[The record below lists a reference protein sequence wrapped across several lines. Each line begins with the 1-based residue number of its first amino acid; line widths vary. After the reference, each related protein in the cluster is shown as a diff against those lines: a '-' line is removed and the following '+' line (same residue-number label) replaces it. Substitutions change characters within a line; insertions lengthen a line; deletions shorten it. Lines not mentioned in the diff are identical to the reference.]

1 MCYNIFLFILKLQPI
16 NSFVFETYELFIPF
30 LRSCWKGQFIW
41 VIPELF
47 QLDTLLIFKS
57 SLSITHSSWFFRS
70 DLQVTWGHFQTLQ
83 ARGHIHYFIFFSPF
97 GLVVFPHAGNY
108 LKNKKKNSY
117 LSSMQ
122 IPSLD
127 QCPDVGWKHTGKM
140 NEHRKCI
147 YQGNK
152 ILTYHISDTSSQ
164 SLNICFGLL
173 QSLEVCFSPVF

>member
-57 SLSITHSSWFFRS
+57 SLSITHSSWFLRS

-83 ARGHIHYFIFFSPF
+83 ARGHIHYFIFF
-97 GLVVFPHAGNY
+97 FPPLAWLSFHM
-108 LKNKKKNSY
+108 LETTWKKKKNSY

-140 NEHRKCI
+140 NEHRKGI

-164 SLNICFGLL
+164 SLNICK
-173 QSLEVCFSPVF
+173 SLEVCFSPVF

>member
-41 VIPELF
+41 VIPQLF

-83 ARGHIHYFIFFSPF
+83 ARGHIHYFIFFLFSSLAWLSF
-97 GLVVFPHAGNY
+97 HMLETTWKIKKELISFIHADPKLRPVPQCW
-108 LKNKKKNSY
+108 LKTYRKNEWTQKGY
-117 LSSMQ
+117 LS
-122 IPSLD
+122 
-127 QCPDVGWKHTGKM
+127 GK
-140 NEHRKCI
+140 
-147 YQGNK
+147 
-152 ILTYHISDTSSQ
+152 
-164 SLNICFGLL
+164 
-173 QSLEVCFSPVF
+173 